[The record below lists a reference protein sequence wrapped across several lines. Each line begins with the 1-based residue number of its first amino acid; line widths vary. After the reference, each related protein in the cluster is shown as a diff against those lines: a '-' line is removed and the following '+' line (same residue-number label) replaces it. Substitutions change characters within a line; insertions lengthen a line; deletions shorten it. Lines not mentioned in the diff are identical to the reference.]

1 MSLPRRLAGAIV
13 LGFCAL
19 SPALAAGQSA
29 AAPIGQTD
37 APPLPDYLYASQLTF
52 PDVAEVTGALPQ
64 SPSPLA
70 DDFDTVAAPRA
81 YWSSPTFWSGFY
93 AGGQVS
99 YSSASGDFTDSTQ
112 APIAYSLRELTLESE
127 FQPSTWPVLGTD
139 NHSAAGFGG
148 FVGYN
153 FQYLKAVFGLEA
165 NYDQAALSLTAPNS
179 PIARVTPADTSGNT
193 YLVNITG
200 SGTVSN
206 LDFGTLRARGGWAF
220 GNFLPY
226 VFGGVAIGR
235 ADVHIAET
243 TSGEQNP
250 PAVGACLAG
259 STPPCVPFSFPGTA
273 GKDGEWL
280 FGGTA
285 GLGLDV
291 ALMRN
296 IFARAE
302 YEYVYFEPVDGVH
315 IAVNTVRLGAG
326 VKF

>member
-1 MSLPRRLAGAIV
+1 VSLPGRFASAIV
-13 LGFCAL
+13 LSLWAVT
-19 SPALAAGQSA
+19 PALAGQA
-29 AAPIGQTD
+29 ATSSVGETA
-37 APPLPDYLYASQLTF
+37 APLPDYLFASQSSD
-52 PDVAEVTGALPQ
+52 PVVTGSLPQ
-64 SPSPLA
+64 SPNPFA
-70 DDFDTVAAPRA
+70 DDFGLVPASAPRA
-81 YWSSPTFWSGFY
+81 TWASPLFWNGFY
-93 AGGQVS
+93 AGGQFS

-112 APIAYSLRELTLESE
+112 EPIAYGLRELTLESE
-127 FQPSTWPVLGTD
+127 FAPSNWPVLGSD
-139 NHSAAGFGG
+139 SHSAAGFGS

-153 FQYLKAVFGLEA
+153 FQYLKAIFGIEA
-165 NYDQAALSLTAPNS
+165 NYDQASLSLMAPNS
-179 PIARVTPADTSGNT
+179 PISRLTPADSGGNT

-250 PAVGACLAG
+250 PTSAACLG
-259 STPPCVPFSFPGTA
+259 TSTPPCVPFSFSGTA
-273 GKDGEWL
+273 GRDGEWL

-291 ALMRN
+291 ALTRN
-296 IFARAE
+296 FFLRGE

-315 IAVNTVRLGAG
+315 IAINTVRLGAG